1 MTAALSRPVRA
12 EIPRPRL
19 RIDDFSTGFCGPDR
33 LAANADVDAGADD
46 DASAAGALDAAARLK
61 RAKRLLNRCE
71 SRLGRAGHHRTCPT
85 GMSGLDEAL
94 GGGVPRGALC
104 EMVSAGE
111 GVGAV
116 SLALRTARAAAGERG
131 TIFVIDP
138 RGDFYPPA
146 AVRMGIAL
154 QQLILVR
161 PQRWTQAAWAMEQI
175 LRCGSVGAAVGL
187 FGVSEVWA
195 VRRLQLAAEAGGHV
209 GLLVH
214 DDSGAAPACFA
225 AVRMVV
231 EGIEG
236 LRDQGTKG
244 RRGAGVQNPS
254 VGCGGSFCRYVRVR
268 MLKGR
273 TGMSTGS
280 VVVEIGDAT
289 DDVRV
294 HALSGHGSGGER
306 RWATG

>member
-12 EIPRPRL
+12 EIPRPGF
-19 RIDDFSTGFCGPDR
+19 RIDDLSTGFSGPDR
-33 LAANADVDAGADD
+33 PAANAGAGAAL
-46 DASAAGALDAAARLK
+46 ASAARFK
-61 RAKRLLNRCE
+61 RAKRLLKRGE

-131 TIFVIDP
+131 TIFLIDP

-161 PQRWTQAAWAMEQI
+161 PQRWAQAAWAMEQI
-175 LRCGSVGAAVGL
+175 LRCGSVGATVGL
-187 FGVSEVWA
+187 FGVSEVRA

-231 EGIEG
+231 EGIEER
-236 LRDQGTKG
+236 RDG
-244 RRGAGVQNPS
+244 GVQNPR
-254 VGCGGSFCRYVRVR
+254 VGRAARGGSFSRCVWVR

-280 VVVEIGDAT
+280 VVVEIVDAT

-294 HALSGHGSGGER
+294 HALSGDGPGRER